1 MQEIIN
7 LLVNNGTAIAVIAY
21 FIYRDNKFMSTL
33 NSTLTQLTE
42 ATTTIKQMLEREVIN
57 DGNN

>member
-33 NSTLTQLTE
+33 NSTLIQLTE
-42 ATTTIKQMLEREVIN
+42 ATTTIKQMLEREVK
-57 DGNN
+57 

>member
-33 NSTLTQLTE
+33 NSTLIQLTE
-42 ATTTIKQMLEREVIN
+42 ATTTIKKMLEREV
-57 DGNN
+57 NNNGDN

>member
-33 NSTLTQLTE
+33 NSTLIQLTE
-42 ATTTIKQMLEREVIN
+42 ATTTIKKMLEREVIN
-57 DGNN
+57 NGNN

>member
-33 NSTLTQLTE
+33 NSTLIQLTE
-42 ATTTIKQMLEREVIN
+42 ATTTIKQMLEREASN
-57 DGNN
+57 NGNN

>member
-33 NSTLTQLTE
+33 NSTLIQLTE
-42 ATTTIKQMLEREVIN
+42 ATTTIKKMLEREDN
-57 DGNN
+57 NNGNN

>member
-33 NSTLTQLTE
+33 NSTLMQLTD
-42 ATTTIKQMLEREVIN
+42 ATTTIKQMLEREVSN
-57 DGNN
+57 NGNN

>member
-33 NSTLTQLTE
+33 NSTLTQLMEVTN
-42 ATTTIKQMLEREVIN
+42 TVKKLLEKEEN
-57 DGNN
+57 QKWQQ

>member
-33 NSTLTQLTE
+33 NSTLIQLTD
-42 ATTTIKQMLEREVIN
+42 ATTTIKKMLEREVIN
-57 DGNN
+57 NGNN

>member
-57 DGNN
+57 NGNN

>member
-33 NSTLTQLTE
+33 NSTLIQLTE

-57 DGNN
+57 NGNN

>member
-33 NSTLTQLTE
+33 NSTLIQLTD
-42 ATTTIKQMLEREVIN
+42 ATTTIKKMLEREAN
-57 DGNN
+57 NNGNN